1 MGDDHAARL
10 DAPTAIGVDE
20 IAFLRATGQHP
31 TMYATGIADLT
42 PGRPARLCDVVAGR
56 SGVVLAAWLHE
67 RDDEWKAQIATAS
80 LDPFRGY
87 ATALNQQLPHTV
99 RVLDP
104 FHVTKL
110 GLTAVDQVRRR
121 VQQDVYRHRGH
132 RGDPLYGIRRILVAA
147 PTGSPSGPGVG
158 CGPDSSLATRAGRSP
173 PPTPSPR
180 T

>member
-1 MGDDHAARL
+1 
-10 DAPTAIGVDE
+10 
-20 IAFLRATGQHP
+20 
-31 TMYATGIADLT
+31 MYATGIADLT
-42 PGRPARLCDVVAGR
+42 PGRPARLLDVVAGR

-87 ATALNQQLPHTV
+87 ATALHQQLPHAV

-110 GLTAVDQVRRR
+110 GLTALDQVRRR
-121 VQQDVYRHRGH
+121 VQHDST
-132 RGDPLYGIRRILVAA
+132 GIAVIVATRSTGSAASCAAA

-158 CGPDSSLATRAGRSP
+158 CGPDSSPATRAGRSP
-173 PPTPSPR
+173 PPGPSPR